1 MGVGCRCEG
10 FPPPP
15 SRKCSLC
22 RPACRAPVRVAYP
35 LVLDAWRLCALVLY
49 SRDSLTALTKS
60 SRSKGA
66 TLSVSD
72 IKARTV
78 SVGAESPLP
87 SKDSGD
93 HTHTHTHDWGGAA
106 AEHSVQRKVR
116 RGRLK
121 PPPCRRC
128 GTCAVMRSGRVA
140 PMAGAV
146 SHLRRCFLGSF
157 CLRGPPT
164 RWSARRPRGMP
175 PLPGSLCRC
184 ARRAGRSRG
193 TAATAPQ
200 GLRRPCDRPP
210 CSWPSSTR
218 HRCDSKMRG
227 GGGRRRKG
235 SVDRGGDG
243 LCVCS
248 RGQVR
253 DRTARKGGRT

>member
-1 MGVGCRCEG
+1 V
-10 FPPPP
+10 
-15 SRKCSLC
+15 
-22 RPACRAPVRVAYP
+22 CRAPVRVAYP

-121 PPPCRRC
+121 PPPCRRR
-128 GTCAVMRSGRVA
+128 GPCAVMRSGRVA

-146 SHLRRCFLGSF
+146 SHLRRCFLGCC

-164 RWSARRPRGMP
+164 RRSAPTPSGHAPSPRF
-175 PLPGSLCRC
+175 LVQVCKACWAQPGHGSHGTTGPEASL
-184 ARRAGRSRG
+184 RS
-193 TAATAPQ
+193 AAMQLAKQ
-200 GLRRPCDRPP
+200 YEA
-210 CSWPSSTR
+210 
-218 HRCDSKMRG
+218 
-227 GGGRRRKG
+227 
-235 SVDRGGDG
+235 
-243 LCVCS
+243 
-248 RGQVR
+248 QV
-253 DRTARKGGRT
+253 